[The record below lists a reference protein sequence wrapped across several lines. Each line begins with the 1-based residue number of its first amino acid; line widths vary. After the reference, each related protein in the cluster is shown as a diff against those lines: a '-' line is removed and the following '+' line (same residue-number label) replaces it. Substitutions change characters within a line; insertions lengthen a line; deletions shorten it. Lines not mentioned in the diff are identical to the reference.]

1 MQNTKVDV
9 AGLSFKKTNGGI
21 DGYPAIFCLASFSA
35 TRTPGSAGESKKN
48 YIEKRPSGIMKER
61 SANCTNKIR
70 GGLFRWK
77 KT

>member
-1 MQNTKVDV
+1 MLFGYAQKLFGQQQSKN
-9 AGLSFKKTNGGI
+9 FPPIFEMGGI
-21 DGYPAIFCLASFSA
+21 LLASFSA